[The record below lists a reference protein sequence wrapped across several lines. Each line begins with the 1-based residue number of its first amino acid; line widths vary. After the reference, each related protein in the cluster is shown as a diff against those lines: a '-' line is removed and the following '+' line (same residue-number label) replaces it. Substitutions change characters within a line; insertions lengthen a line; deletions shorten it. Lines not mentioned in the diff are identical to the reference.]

1 MKTLNTHVRVTN
13 KQIKEQFDEIDS
25 ENLKIRGSYGIVS
38 DTIPNKED
46 SPLAVKI
53 LIQKVSLQVAQKVS
67 YQHGTDVIVFS
78 YVDNEGNTQTAR
90 LEEKENPDVTELEWT
105 YKEDTNETISSI
117 RAAISN
123 IPADSLSTYVVNEGS
138 TLIIYGITN
147 ESGFNVE
154 QNVTPEEFPNNAI
167 AFYQAINV
175 GVNEGTVVFP
185 NGNSLKID
193 STILNFP
200 SDLLSNVNDMIMLCI
215 KYSVVNDEVGVNE
228 FGEEEVKNTKAIS
241 NIGFE
246 DANKELDDNTI
257 CIAVAKVFK
266 NSVHLVDV
274 EGHTY
279 SYNRPWFS
287 PKDISHRSDIGS
299 AKITQNN
306 PHGIDYDD
314 IDSDNTLHNRLLN
327 DGLILTKPT
336 RLQDIAGL
344 FIVEHIS
351 GDSIVP
357 DIDGLLSSY
366 RVGNKAVRFY
376 CLKYKP
382 THIHKILR
390 ERDQQE
396 IYLKWIEDTPYLLC
410 DSSSDDIVIFYS
422 YAQTAQPVIQKTQGV
437 LLNSLYKDDVIFSE
451 GKNVRDFNNT
461 VDIFHKTNIDRYFF
475 VNIDKSGNIETN
487 PKVLVSNTLDMESGD
502 SSDIRERSRL
512 AIFLYD
518 TKCSCELE
526 APTTGVK
533 YKSINE
539 LNISKTN
546 TSYSVNTNT
555 YTPYLDSYTSPALNM
570 FEESAKSEWLEID
583 MSNDYSN
590 GKRISD
596 SLHVKKNI
604 ISKDSVGFY
613 STQFTMPINI
623 KKGTATSV
631 TGYIVV
637 TGNSSS
643 VTASLNADG
652 SSNYLFQESCNDTRV
667 NYIKI
672 DSLIPNNERREANL
686 YYLTI
691 ESSGYFYIQEI
702 HLEINYDEVRTR
714 YFITQEEDEGKEV
727 TRLLYD
733 STREYRTYTSEF
745 LIVEGTTLKIKKSV
759 ILYDYLED
767 VSIRDYFF
775 PEYSVKS
782 NGGFNV
788 NITVY
793 GESNEESISETVEF
807 DDTFREQYG
816 FNYKI
821 LNNAFTSVNKYTI
834 NNATTEGSIL
844 ILAYPLSNY
853 LNPARIMYANYE
865 SNTISDYRDIR
876 LCVPT
881 IHNSKDYRRS
891 FIAESCT
898 INIE

>member
-1 MKTLNTHVRVTN
+1 MRTLNTHVRVTN

-25 ENLKIRGSYGIVS
+25 GNSKIRGSYGIVS
-38 DTIPNKED
+38 DTMPNKKD
-46 SPLAVKI
+46 SPLAVNI
-53 LIQKVSLQVAQKVS
+53 LIQKVSLQVIQKVS
-67 YQHGTDVIVFS
+67 YVHDTDVIVFS
-78 YVDNEGNTQTAR
+78 YVGNDGNIQTAYLR
-90 LEEKENPDVTELEWT
+90 EKENPADNSTEWK
-105 YKEDTNETISSI
+105 YKEDSHETISSI
-117 RAAISN
+117 RNAILALAAN
-123 IPADSLSTYVVNEGS
+123 SLSTYVVNDGS
-138 TLIIYGITN
+138 TLIIYGVTN

-154 QNVTPEEFPNNAI
+154 NNSNNAI
-167 AFYQAINV
+167 SSYQAINV
-175 GVNEGTVVFP
+175 SVNEGTVVFP
-185 NGNSLKID
+185 NGNALDIESA
-193 STILNFP
+193 ILEFP
-200 SDLLSNVNDMIMLCI
+200 SALLEGNNDMIMLCV
-215 KYSVVNDEVGVNE
+215 KYDLVDDEVGTNE
-228 FGEEEVKNTKAIS
+228 FGEEEVKTTKVVS
-241 NIGFE
+241 SLEFE
-246 DANKELDDNTI
+246 DADKDLDDNTV
-257 CIAVAKVFK
+257 CIAVVKVFN
-266 NSVHLVDV
+266 NSIHLVDV

-287 PKDISHRSDIGS
+287 PKDVAHRNNVGT

-336 RLQDIAGL
+336 RVQDIAGL

-357 DIDGLLSSY
+357 DVDGVLSSY
-366 RVGNKAVRFY
+366 RVRNKSVRYY

-382 THIHKILR
+382 THIHKIIR
-390 ERDQQE
+390 ESDQQE
-396 IYLKWIEDTPYLLC
+396 IYLKWVENTPYLLC
-410 DSSSDDIVIFYS
+410 DGINSDDIAVFYS

-502 SSDIRERSRL
+502 SSSIRERSRL
-512 AIFLYD
+512 AVFLYN

-533 YKSINE
+533 YKSNSE
-539 LNISKTN
+539 LNISKAN
-546 TSYSVNTNT
+546 TSYSVNGSA
-555 YTPYLDSYTSPALNM
+555 YTPYLDSYTSPAINV
-570 FEESAKSEWLEID
+570 FEEVEENEWLEID

-590 GKRISD
+590 GVRVSN
-596 SLHVKKNI
+596 SLHVKKNVI
-604 ISKDSVGFY
+604 NKDSVGFY
-613 STQFTMPINI
+613 SSQFTMPINI

-643 VTASLNADG
+643 VSANLQAQGNQY
-652 SSNYLFQESCNDTRV
+652 YLFQETCGDTRV

-672 DSLIPNNERREANL
+672 DSKIPVNHRSESDL

-691 ESSGYFYIQEI
+691 ESSGSFYVQEI

-714 YFITQEEDEGKEV
+714 YFITQKEDDNKEV

-733 STREYRTYTSEF
+733 STKEYRTYTSEF

-759 ILYDYLED
+759 ILYDYLEEA
-767 VSIRDYFF
+767 SIRDYFF

-782 NGGFNV
+782 NGDFNV

-793 GESNEESISETVEF
+793 GEANDESVSETVEF

-816 FNYKI
+816 CNFKI

-834 NNATTEGSIL
+834 NNATTEGSVL

-865 SNTISDYRDIR
+865 SNTINDYRDIR

-881 IHNSKDYRRS
+881 IHNSKDYARN
-891 FIAESCT
+891 FIAESC
-898 INIE
+898 NIDIA